1 MIFPVASMKN
11 EVIMLCVVVVVTFC
25 ATNFFIVAQ
34 FRRLLSENKFPNF
47 TAGGETKVQIWD
59 PIRPSVLTL

>member
-1 MIFPVASMKN
+1 MKLSCN
-11 EVIMLCVVVVVTFC
+11 VWLLLLPFC

-34 FRRLLSENKFPNF
+34 FRHLLNENKFRSC
-47 TAGGETKVQIWD
+47 TTGGETKIQIWD

>member
-1 MIFPVASMKN
+1 MCAWLLLLP
-11 EVIMLCVVVVVTFC
+11 FC

-34 FRRLLSENKFPNF
+34 FRHLLNENKFRNC
-47 TAGGETKVQIWD
+47 TTGGETKIQIWD

>member
-1 MIFPVASMKN
+1 MCAWLLLLP
-11 EVIMLCVVVVVTFC
+11 FC

-47 TAGGETKVQIWD
+47 TAGGETTVQIWD